1 LYFILTKRI
10 PCAEIERYLTF
21 ICAKL
26 RGLGGTFFKNKFSA
40 MNQELTNVVVTG
52 ASRGIGA
59 AIVERFASEGA
70 RIFACALHAGRLEE
84 AVAGWR
90 KKYPQSEFHAYA
102 ADLGTKQGAASFAQ
116 WVAGQATP
124 DILVNNAGNF
134 SPGSI
139 LGEEEGSL
147 EQMLSVNLLSAYHI
161 TRILVPLMIKKGRGH
176 IFNMCS
182 IASLRAYPA
191 GGSYG
196 IAKYALAGFSENLRE
211 ELKSKNIKVT
221 ALYPGAVLTESWG
234 DFDNSKH
241 RIMEATDIAQ
251 MIFTSTSLSPA
262 AVVEHIVLRP
272 QLGDL

>member
-1 LYFILTKRI
+1 
-10 PCAEIERYLTF
+10 
-21 ICAKL
+21 
-26 RGLGGTFFKNKFSA
+26 
-40 MNQELTNVVVTG
+40 MNQERTNVVVTG

-59 AIVERFASEGA
+59 AIVERFAASGA
-70 RIFACALHAGRLEE
+70 QIFACALHADRLDA
-84 AVAGWR
+84 AVARWR
-90 KKYPQSEFHAYA
+90 DRYPQSLFHAFA
-102 ADLGTKQGAASFAQ
+102 ADLGTKQGAESFAQ
-116 WVAGQATP
+116 WVAGQAVP

-139 LGEEEGSL
+139 LGEEDGSL

-234 DFDNSKH
+234 DFDNSNH
-241 RIMEATDIAQ
+241 RIMEASDIAQ
-251 MIFTSTSLSPA
+251 MIVTSASLSPA

>member
-1 LYFILTKRI
+1 M
-10 PCAEIERYLTF
+10 
-21 ICAKL
+21 
-26 RGLGGTFFKNKFSA
+26 KNQQSR
-40 MNQELTNVVVTG
+40 TVVITG

-70 RIFACALHAGRLEE
+70 RIFACALHAGRLEDV
-84 AVAGWR
+84 VAGWR
-90 KKYPQSEFHAYA
+90 KKYPQSEFHAYP
-102 ADLGTKQGAASFAQ
+102 ADLGTKQGAESFAQ

-134 SPGSI
+134 RPGSI
-139 LGEEEGSL
+139 LGEEDGSL
-147 EQMLSVNLLSAYHI
+147 EQMLSVNLMSAYQI

-234 DFDNSKH
+234 DFDNSNN
-241 RIMEATDIAQ
+241 RIMEASDIAS
-251 MIFTSTSLSPA
+251 MIFSAASLSPA